1 MSYYSQCSG
10 NPKEVIENR
19 VESLGETFLREYVQ
33 VGDEKGY
40 SSLKAKHLRDYT
52 LAFKSCSSGIIDI
65 IDVYWN

>member
-33 VGDEKGY
+33 VGDQKGY
-40 SSLKAKHLRDYT
+40 FSLKTKHLRDCT
-52 LAFKSCSSGIIDI
+52 LTFKSSFSDVIDFI
-65 IDVYWN
+65 EVYWN

>member
-40 SSLKAKHLRDYT
+40 FSLKTKHLRDYPLT
-52 LAFKSCSSGIIDI
+52 FKSCSSDI
-65 IDVYWN
+65 IDFIYVY